1 MKSVLRFA
9 AAAFLAAAVLPAQAG
24 SPDAPASTPIGPE
37 AAWTPPADFRARFH
51 AACDGSGRGM
61 GACFLAEMQK
71 AGASPA
77 ALAFARRTGSQGYM
91 TRFRAAGLV
100 DVAYAEYPFRANEN
114 QLVFLV
120 NGEPPMVDVD
130 DVSRLRPAGLDANPA
145 YADLRRAFPKVALF
159 PGDRSNVRL
168 PRSPRRGASRGQRF
182 AVVYELR
189 DGCHACAIV
198 GEASIDFVFDSGG
211 RFVGTEVEQVRPR
224 AGRGPSEK

>member
-9 AAAFLAAAVLPAQAG
+9 AAAFLAAAALPAHAG
-24 SPDAPASTPIGPE
+24 SPDAAASAPIGPE
-37 AAWTPPADFRARFH
+37 AAWTPPADFRARFR
-51 AACDGSGRGM
+51 AACDGSGRGL
-61 GACFLAEMQK
+61 GACFLAQMQK

-77 ALAFARRTGSQGYM
+77 AVAFARGTGSQGYM

-100 DVAYAEYPFRANEN
+100 DVAYVEYPFRANQN

-120 NGEPPMVDVD
+120 NGEPPLVDVD
-130 DVSRLRPAGLDANPA
+130 EISRLRQAGLDANPA
-145 YADLRRAFPKVALF
+145 YMELKRAYPKVALF

-168 PRSPRRGASRGQRF
+168 PRSLGHGAGRGQRF
-182 AVVYELR
+182 VVVYELR

-198 GEASIDFVFDSGG
+198 GEARIGFAFDAHG

-224 AGRGPSEK
+224 AGSGPPEK